1 MDIQLESS
9 NLRCDEC
16 GTIRNIY
23 DGSNELYIC
32 SDCDKELDKKEEQKE
47 NKKESKKEDK
57 KEEKESEQK
66 LKLKLCSVCKVQHQR
81 NEKHSINHNYNIKFE
96 YCIKHQKPLENYCNK
111 CNKNFCE
118 EEEKS
123 HVKHDYFPLKR
134 KRPKENYID
143 EFKKKINELNDN
155 IKKYIKELDILKE
168 LFDSLIINYKKN
180 LDNHLKL
187 NDYIYNAS
195 ENLNN
200 YNKIKNLD
208 GFVYNKINNNIKNFL
223 DYKIKDKFKYLI
235 ERFYSK
241 NIPYNQIELSYMAKA
256 LKTLKLFNEE
266 FVNQNKE
273 KCYLILQDKIM
284 DLCES
289 YEYKSKRFKLYVL

>member
-32 SDCDKELDKKEEQKE
+32 SDCDKELNKKEEQKE
-47 NKKESKKEDK
+47 DKKKNK

-123 HVKHDYFPLKR
+123 HAKHDYFPLKR
-134 KRPKENYID
+134 KRQKENYID
-143 EFKKKINELNDN
+143 ELKKKINELNDN

-200 YNKIKNLD
+200 YNKINLNLIRQTITEAR
-208 GFVYNKINNNIKNFL
+208 NKIYDKQNKYENTIKM
-223 DYKIKDKFKYLI
+223 DKK
-235 ERFYSK
+235 E
-241 NIPYNQIELSYMAKA
+241 QIELLSKID
-256 LKTLKLFNEE
+256 
-266 FVNQNKE
+266 NQNKNINGLNNDIINLKE
-273 KCYLILQDKIM
+273 ELNKKKIEFEELNNKFNSLI
-284 DLCES
+284 
-289 YEYKSKRFKLYVL
+289 F